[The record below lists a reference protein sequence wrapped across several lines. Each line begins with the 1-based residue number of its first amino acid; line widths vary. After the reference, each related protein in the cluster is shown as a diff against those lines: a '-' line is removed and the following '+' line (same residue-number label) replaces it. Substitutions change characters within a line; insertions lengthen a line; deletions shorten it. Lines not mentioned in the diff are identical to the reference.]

1 MIDLVYKDENYYP
14 KAFFEKYN
22 FNGKIEIHCHDSYNV
37 DSDEEYSDDSDDYD
51 EKNPMKKIQM
61 EKMYKFIFRKNKLLN
76 QQPSQNARQLFHRN
90 IRNFYFSDFASSL
103 LKHEEFFLEK
113 IWVFYAWG

>member
-61 EKMYKFIFRKNKLLN
+61 EKIKCINLSLKKNKLLD
-76 QQPSQNARQLFHRN
+76 QQPSQNARQLFYRN
-90 IRNFYFSDFASSL
+90 IRNFYFSDLASSL
-103 LKHEEFFLEK
+103 LKHKEFFLEK
-113 IWVFYAWG
+113 I